1 MIVFISKLAASLL
14 NCPLYELEGSH
25 PLQKQLFSLLYIEI
39 LHIALEKDHFVIQAD
54 DVEAILQII
63 QGPRCPLATEL
74 LWLY

>member
-25 PLQKQLFSLLYIEI
+25 PLPKQLFSLYIEI

-54 DVEAILQII
+54 DVEVIAQII